1 LPLTDDYDIPQF
13 SGIIDFDSPLGT
25 ISLNSFLFF
34 IFVFVLKFAIMFHTE
49 EGEGKP
55 SKVNNDDHDDENISQ
70 FSGITGLDSPFGTPL
85 SLSVSVCICEPIFVF
100 LFIYNFSLMSLQRKR
115 SR

>member
-1 LPLTDDYDIPQF
+1 
-13 SGIIDFDSPLGT
+13 
-25 ISLNSFLFF
+25 
-34 IFVFVLKFAIMFHTE
+34 MFHPE

-85 SLSVSVCICEPIFVF
+85 SLSLSLSLYVYAKP
-100 LFIYNFSLMSLQRKR
+100 FSFSYLYITSL
-115 SR
+115 